1 MAAGAGNEKKLE
13 LPFKG
18 RRERNGMMVVRGI
31 RLAAAGIAS
40 APRSLAGTRTVA
52 PAAARAAPG
61 ETLACI
67 GGAYAVAPGRALAV
81 AIRLLPARHTSRHS
95 SLQAR
100 AFYWRPAKG
109 LSYSYNLFPSKGG
122 VHIHQIAL
130 ELVARILWSRHRISI

>member
-1 MAAGAGNEKKLE
+1 MSTSKSEAQTALIYDGISAEGFLVFDRQTKRWLRRKC
-13 LPFKG
+13 KG
-18 RRERNGMMVVRGI
+18 LTKWL
-31 RLAAAGIAS
+31 RLAA
-40 APRSLAGTRTVA
+40 
-52 PAAARAAPG
+52 PG
-61 ETLACI
+61 YCSACI